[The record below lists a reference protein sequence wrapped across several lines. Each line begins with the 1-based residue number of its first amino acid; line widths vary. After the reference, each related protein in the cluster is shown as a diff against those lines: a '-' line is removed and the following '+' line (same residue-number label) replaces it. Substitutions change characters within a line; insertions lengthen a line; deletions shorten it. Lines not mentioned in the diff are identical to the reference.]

1 MTLNIPES
9 TSERKELD
17 QSKRDENTRS
27 SAGRGQQLVYAGSP
41 IEEPQESQNGIL
53 LLSGNHGGFRLKKP
67 GTRLTGVPGALVT
80 NVGIIE
86 SNCILD
92 GLHFGRKPESDNDK
106 FLLRIASSAK
116 VLIKNCTFERL
127 SSDASSTGATN
138 EESFILVESGA
149 KAIILQNTFRSSAK
163 SGAMDTAS
171 GHVVKHIGG
180 AAANVWVGLGFNL
193 TGQTHS
199 NVTPIAP
206 ELT

>member
-1 MTLNIPES
+1 MTLNVPET
-9 TSERKELD
+9 TSENKELN

-27 SAGRGQQLVYAGSP
+27 SAARGQQLVAAGSP
-41 IEEPQESQNGIL
+41 IQEPQKSQNGVL
-53 LLSGNHGGFRLKKP
+53 LLSGNHGGFRLSKP
-67 GTRLTGVPGALVT
+67 GTRLTGAPGAIVT

-86 SNCILD
+86 SDCILD
-92 GLHFGRKPESDNDK
+92 GLYFGRKPNSNNDK
-106 FLLRIASSAK
+106 YLLRIASTAK
-116 VLIKNCTFERL
+116 VLIKNCTFERA
-127 SSDASSTGATN
+127 SDDVSSTGAAN

-149 KAIILQNTFRSSAK
+149 KAIILQNTFRSNAK

-199 NVTPIAP
+199 NVTAIAP

>member
-1 MTLNIPES
+1 M
-9 TSERKELD
+9 
-17 QSKRDENTRS
+17 
-27 SAGRGQQLVYAGSP
+27 
-41 IEEPQESQNGIL
+41 
-53 LLSGNHGGFRLKKP
+53 
-67 GTRLTGVPGALVT
+67 
-80 NVGIIE
+80 
-86 SNCILD
+86 
-92 GLHFGRKPESDNDK
+92 HFGRKPESDNDK